1 MNAIFKGVRALA
13 GLACAGLAAIAG
25 AQDFPTKQVTL
36 VVPYPAGTSTDIMAR
51 LIAAPLATRLK
62 QSVVVEN
69 RAGAG
74 GAVGVR
80 YLKDQRPDGYT
91 FGLIASGNVI
101 QPWMQK
107 DMPFDVRKD
116 FVHLTLMY
124 KGLYV
129 VNVIPSFPAKTFQ
142 EFLAYVKANPK
153 KVFFGSSGT
162 GTTTHLGGELINQLA
177 GTQMVHV
184 PFKGS
189 PEVYAG
195 AGSGDIQ
202 MLLDLWGTSRPMIE
216 SGRIRPL
223 AVTSKTRAAVLPNLP
238 AVDELVPGVEVFAW
252 TGFVAPLATP
262 PAVANRLITDLRASM
277 AQPDIQKRFADLGVD
292 IGGQSPQEFTAF
304 INADY
309 DKWGRV
315 IKAAG
320 IKQE

>member
-1 MNAIFKGVRALA
+1 MNFTARSKAWLGAAFMCLA
-13 GLACAGLAAIAG
+13 SATL
-25 AQDFPTKQVTL
+25 AQDYPSRQVTL
-36 VVPYPAGTSTDIMAR
+36 VVPHPAGTSTDIMAR
-51 LIAAPLATRLK
+51 IIASPLATRLK

-80 YLKDQRPDGYT
+80 YLKDQRPDGYA

-101 QPWMQK
+101 QPWLQK

-177 GTQMVHV
+177 GTEMVHV

-216 SGRIRPL
+216 AGRIRPL
-223 AVTSKTRAAVLPNLP
+223 AVTSKTRSAVLPNIP
-238 AVDELVPGVEVFAW
+238 AVDEFVPGVEVFAW
-252 TGFVAPLATP
+252 TGFVAPPNTP
-262 PAVANRLITDLRASM
+262 AAVATRLTNELRASM
-277 AQPDIQKRFADLGVD
+277 AQADVQKRFADLGVD
-292 IGGQSPQEFTAF
+292 IGGQSPQEFTNF

-309 DKWGRV
+309 EKWGRV